1 MHTNPVSECSRV
13 GLIHQ
18 VEIFFFIILGD
29 WSWQP
34 YFGLI
39 SPPWG
44 RPSHHLPP
52 CKLPAVHCHVMKC
65 PLLHNWWWF
74 VSEKR
79 ESREVYLQNRAILAI
94 FCNFGGFSACYTPL
108 QCQGSQIR
116 YEISTNPLSEFIRV
130 GLIHPVEFFSFFF
143 SLFWRLIIATLFWA
157 NFSPLGVAQLSS
169 PLS

>member
-1 MHTNPVSECSRV
+1 MKFVPTLFLNV
-13 GLIHQ
+13 GLI
-18 VEIFFFIILGD
+18 
-29 WSWQP
+29 ST
-34 YFGLI
+34 
-39 SPPWG
+39 PWG

-52 CKLPAVHCHVMKC
+52 RKLPAVHCHVMKC

-74 VSEKR
+74 FSEKR